1 MTVTVDKNSGFCW
14 GVVRAVDFAERELH
28 EQRANGEQP
37 KLYSLGDIIHNPVEV
52 DRLGDEGL
60 ESISNADFE
69 RIAAEN
75 AKSGKSA
82 KILIRAHGEPP
93 ATYAKLRSLGLEVI
107 DATCPVVTKVQ
118 ERIRKF
124 YDKQFQIVIF
134 GKRDHAEV
142 IGLRGVVNDEA
153 IVVKN
158 VEEALDQVLLDK
170 PTVLF
175 SQTTMDR
182 PTFRAIRDALK
193 ERIKDLVIAEME
205 EDAVEFHAKDT
216 ICGQVSGRET
226 KLADFARAND
236 VMIFVA
242 GRNSSNG
249 KVLFHIAEAA
259 NPKTYFIEDER
270 ELEIVWLTGA
280 ENVGVSGATS
290 TPQWLM
296 QRVADA
302 IYTLC
307 GEPEKASLLP
317 VVG

>member
-1 MTVTVDKNSGFCW
+1 MIVTVDKNSGFCW
-14 GVVRAVDFAERELH
+14 GVVRAVDFAELEL
-28 EQRANGEQP
+28 QSQNDSGTVA

-52 DRLGDEGL
+52 DRLAGEGL
-60 ESISNADFE
+60 ISVTHKDFE
-69 RIAAEN
+69 RIAEEN
-75 AKSGKSA
+75 SHSDVKA

-93 ATYAKLRSLGLEVI
+93 ATYAKLQELGIDVI
-107 DATCPVVTKVQ
+107 DATCPVVSKVQ

-124 YDKQFQIVIF
+124 YDKGFQIVIF

-142 IGLRGVVNDEA
+142 VGLRGVVNDEA
-153 IVVKN
+153 IVVLK
-158 VEEALDQVLLDK
+158 VEEALERIMLDK

-182 PTFRAIRDALK
+182 PTFYAIRDALK
-193 ERIKDLVIAEME
+193 GRIKDLVVAEME

-226 KLADFARAND
+226 KLADFSRQQD

-249 KVLFHIAEAA
+249 KVLFHVAEAA
-259 NPKTYFIEDER
+259 NPQTYFIEDER
-270 ELEIVWLTGA
+270 ELLPEWFENA
-280 ENVGVSGATS
+280 ERVGVSGATS

-302 IYTLC
+302 IYVFC

-317 VVG
+317 VIG